1 MRFVITFDE
10 HRASRI
16 CRIPRFIGARNHR
29 VFYILEGRDIDDVFI
44 LLLHR
49 ESRCT
54 VVRST
59 NGKFIARLS
68 ARTTSTREF
77 SASSRTG
84 ATRRCSP
91 FAFVNPRVVPP
102 LSLSFSI
109 CLFFSFSLSLPPSL
123 SPFLFLLLSSALF
136 LYLSLSRHTHTRISF
151 ADSARWLTTGRFPAG
166 NILFRFFVIDRS
178 RGRSVESLSPRDL
191 SRSNV
196 SLTGLAARDRRLFR
210 IAYPACAVNRA
221 SSFRPGALEF
231 NDYSRAY
238 KLDASSSRFCL
249 LRA

>member
-29 VFYILEGRDIDDVFI
+29 VFYILEGRDIDAVFI

-49 ESRCT
+49 ESRRT
-54 VVRST
+54 VVRPT

-91 FAFVNPRVVPP
+91 FAFVSPRVVLFPP
-102 LSLSFSI
+102 LSLSQSV
-109 CLFFSFSLSLPPSL
+109 SF
-123 SPFLFLLLSSALF
+123 FLFLSLF
-136 LYLSLSRHTHTRISF
+136 LPLCLPFSSFSSPLPSSSISRSLDIRIRELALQIRHDGSPLAVFR
-151 ADSARWLTTGRFPAG
+151 PATSSS
-166 NILFRFFVIDRS
+166 VSSSSIDR
-178 RGRSVESLSPRDL
+178 VVA
-191 SRSNV
+191 RSN
-196 SLTGLAARDRRLFR
+196 RCHREICHDRMF
-210 IAYPACAVNRA
+210 P
-221 SSFRPGALEF
+221 
-231 NDYSRAY
+231 
-238 KLDASSSRFCL
+238 
-249 LRA
+249 

>member
-1 MRFVITFDE
+1 MYRCRSDQREIYRAFV
-10 HRASRI
+10 RANDVDSRVFRVKSYGCNAKMLPFRI
-16 CRIPRFIGARNHR
+16 CQPSSS
-29 VFYILEGRDIDDVFI
+29 
-44 LLLHR
+44 LLFLP
-49 ESRCT
+49 SLFL
-54 VVRST
+54 
-59 NGKFIARLS
+59 N
-68 ARTTSTREF
+68 
-77 SASSRTG
+77 
-84 ATRRCSP
+84 
-91 FAFVNPRVVPP
+91 
-102 LSLSFSI
+102 LSL
-109 CLFFSFSLSLPPSL
+109 FSFSLSLPPSL
-123 SPFLFLLLSSALF
+123 SPSLSLLLSSALF

-231 NDYSRAY
+231 NDYSRTY

>member
-1 MRFVITFDE
+1 MF
-10 HRASRI
+10 
-16 CRIPRFIGARNHR
+16 
-29 VFYILEGRDIDDVFI
+29 FYILEGRDIDGVFI

-54 VVRST
+54 VVGPT

-91 FAFVNPRVVPP
+91 FAFVSPRVVFFPPP
-102 LSLSFSI
+102 LFFSI

-231 NDYSRAY
+231 NDYSRTY